1 MFLTLA
7 TARQA
12 LWKYSPG
19 ALGTAVD
26 YASRTQADSDA
37 VDNAINQTVERF
49 LTLGKWRGDTGRA
62 RFRVFDNQITLPSTI
77 SCVLGATPVRD
88 VNADADGVGIGPYSI
103 YSIYH
108 EFLRS
113 GQGNPSP
120 SCMRALIDLGD
131 GFPTFIDPGGE
142 FYLKA
147 YSSTTETA
155 KTILFKGLDSN
166 SAQIYTAGVEGVSL
180 SLTTSPGHTTTQA
193 FTRIASWEK
202 NATTTGVVRVVAVDT
217 TSGEETLLVVIPP
230 GKLNSDYHRYRVPD
244 ADWGDTIECL
254 CKRAYVP
261 AVADND
267 PISPGNLGALKL
279 GMMALQFEDR
289 NDSANAAKFW
299 GPNEP
304 ENHPGAFWGAI
315 DLLNAELNQFQ
326 GDAVTP
332 AIQFAPSFGAGLIPA
347 IL

>member
-1 MFLTLA
+1 MTGTGTNSGLNALSGTGAFGNGISA
-7 TARQA
+7 TGQSTNGHGMN
-12 LWKYSPG
+12 LQGSG
-19 ALGTAVD
+19 ASNGLKA
-26 YASRTQADSDA
+26 
-37 VDNAINQTVERF
+37 
-49 LTLGKWRGDTGRA
+49 TG
-62 RFRVFDNQITLPSTI
+62 
-77 SCVLGATPVRD
+77 GATGNGMRL
-88 VNADADGVGIGPYSI
+88 VGGGT
-103 YSIYH
+103 
-108 EFLRS
+108 S
-113 GQGNPSP
+113 GS
-120 SCMRALIDLGD
+120 
-131 GFPTFIDPGGE
+131 
-142 FYLKA
+142 
-147 YSSTTETA
+147 
-155 KTILFKGLDSN
+155 GL
-166 SAQIYTAGVEGVSL
+166 L
-180 SLTTSPGHTTTQA
+180 
-193 FTRIASWEK
+193 
-202 NATTTGVVRVVAVDT
+202 VDT

-332 AIQFAPSFGAGLIPA
+332 AIQFAPSFGAGPIPA
-347 IL
+347 IF